1 MRKTDMFGV
10 LVVGMRINYYG
21 NMYTFGRVINS
32 LFEQG
37 KSPQTA
43 KFLFLGDSNTYDSTS
58 NWTGY
63 LIRDLGI
70 KNAKIIQKNGST
82 TAWMKEQLAED
93 LALGNKYDYIF
104 IWGGINDIYSTGTK
118 KGKADAIQNIRDMV
132 MMLRKAKNTDGQIPK
147 IIVLNIACDKL
158 RDDSVRYQIN
168 EKLSDEF
175 YKELMLL
182 PFATV
187 IPTRYVLRLGNVN
200 CESLSARDI
209 SQQRQMLCSDKLC
222 HLKPQANKVIA
233 DFIRKNIFKA

>member
-1 MRKTDMFGV
+1 MRKTDTLWV
-10 LVVGMRINYYG
+10 LVGGMRINYYG
-21 NMYTFGRVINS
+21 NMYTFGTVLNGLIER
-32 LFEQG
+32 G

-43 KFLFLGDSNTYDSTS
+43 KFLFLGDSNTYDATN

-70 KNAKIIQKNGST
+70 RNAKIIQKNGGT
-82 TAWMKEQLAED
+82 TSWMKQQLEEE
-93 LALGNKYDYIF
+93 LAKGNRYDYIF
-104 IWGGINDIYSTGTK
+104 IWGGINDIYSTGTAR
-118 KGKADAIQNIRDMV
+118 GKNNAIGNIRDMV
-132 MMLRKAKNTDGQIPK
+132 MMLRRAKDTEGNSPK

-158 RDDSVRYQIN
+158 REDSVRYQIN

-182 PFATV
+182 PFSIV
-187 IPTRYVLRLGNVN
+187 VPTRYVLRLGNVN

-209 SQQRQMLCSDKLC
+209 STHRQSICSDKLC

-233 DFIRKNIFKA
+233 DYIKKNIFKA